1 MFELPRQDLDITD
14 YQIYHGKCTG
24 CGSVSKDK
32 LPVTAS
38 ASQMG
43 PNLLSYISVLTGQ
56 YHLSIRKVQSLLKSQ
71 FGTTFSTGAI
81 SEAQGRVSNML
92 TPLHQA
98 LHSAIKSSPIVLV
111 IIGSIIRNIN
121 LLLQKGM
128 RTPCKRYVGRCKFI
142 LKHEPSLWVFL
153 SSPDIPLTNNEAER
167 CIRGSVILRKISYGT
182 SSERGDQFRSRVLS
196 VVETCKKR
204 KLSALSVI

>member
-1 MFELPRQDLDITD
+1 MFELPRQALDITD

-24 CGSVSKDK
+24 CGSVSKGK

-71 FGTTFSTGAI
+71 FCTTFLTAAI
-81 SEAQGRVSNML
+81 SEEQGRVSNML

-98 LHSAIKSSPIVLV
+98 LHGAIK
-111 IIGSIIRNIN
+111 
-121 LLLQKGM
+121 
-128 RTPCKRYVGRCKFI
+128 
-142 LKHEPSLWVFL
+142 
-153 SSPDIPLTNNEAER
+153 
-167 CIRGSVILRKISYGT
+167 
-182 SSERGDQFRSRVLS
+182 
-196 VVETCKKR
+196 
-204 KLSALSVI
+204 